1 MNSLVL
7 AVLIGGVLSACAR
20 PETGMRVP
28 SGTKAGD
35 FVGWT
40 PCVTHDAPASCGTL
54 VVSER
59 HGVAGS
65 RLIALPVVRWRA
77 RQVVNEAPIFWIGG
91 GPAKAHL
98 RMTPPDS
105 MRERHDVVLIGYRG
119 ADGSTRFECPEARA
133 VMADIGGDLPS
144 REVRAS
150 IARAMHEC
158 ATRVPGDTVDGA
170 SYTVDAM
177 IDDLETARRALAY
190 DRVHLFVEPAGQ
202 PLAVRYAERHPA
214 RLVHPATGDGTWLIR
229 TSGQVA
235 RSDRSGAD
243 AAVRCGAAS
252 NCLKR
257 YPALSAAD
265 RGTGNPHDH

>member
-7 AVLIGGVLSACAR
+7 VVLVGGVLSACAR

-28 SGTKAGD
+28 SGAKAGD

-40 PCVTHDAPASCGTL
+40 PCINHDAPASCGTL

-59 HGVAGS
+59 HGAAGS
-65 RLIALPVVRWRA
+65 RLIALPIVRWRA
-77 RQVVNEAPIFWIGG
+77 RRVVNEAPIFWIGR
-91 GPAKAHL
+91 GPDLRHL
-98 RMTPPDS
+98 QTTPPDS

-119 ADGSTRFECPEARA
+119 ADGSTRFACPEALDVAA
-133 VMADIGGDLPS
+133 VLGGGLPS

-150 IARAMHEC
+150 IARALHSC

-177 IDDLETARRALAY
+177 IEDIETARRALAY
-190 DRVHLFVEPAGQ
+190 DRVRLFVEPAGQ
-202 PLAVRYAERHPA
+202 PLAVLYAERHPA
-214 RLVHPATGDGTWLIR
+214 RLVPPATGDGTWLTR
-229 TSGQVA
+229 TPGPSA
-235 RSDRSGAD
+235 RSNREGTHVAG
-243 AAVRCGAAS
+243 RCGEAS
-252 NCLKR
+252 SCSNR

-265 RGTGNPHDH
+265 QRTGHRYDR